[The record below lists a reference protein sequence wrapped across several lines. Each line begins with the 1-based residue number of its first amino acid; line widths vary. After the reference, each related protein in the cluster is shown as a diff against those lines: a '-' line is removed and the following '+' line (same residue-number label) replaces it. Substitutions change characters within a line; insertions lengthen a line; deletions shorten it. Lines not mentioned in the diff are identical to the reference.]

1 MTQNI
6 DQTPPISDDA
16 SLNEIPFVEEH
27 FSFKRITHYR
37 LEDDRVWCIADA
49 KWVTTP
55 ITELEADED
64 VVLGPCIDQQGHST
78 EEGLRECLKFYKYD
92 LGELKSPEE
101 KQNELKQQFT
111 DAVQQ
116 RLDAFAQT
124 RGYDGIMSA
133 ASYYGSSNP
142 KFKAEADRAI
152 QLRDNTWA
160 ICYTILDDVLAGK
173 RPIPTLDEIFV
184 ELPEL
189 TWE

>member
-1 MTQNI
+1 M
-6 DQTPPISDDA
+6 
-16 SLNEIPFVEEH
+16 
-27 FSFKRITHYR
+27 
-37 LEDDRVWCIADA
+37 
-49 KWVTTP
+49 
-55 ITELEADED
+55 
-64 VVLGPCIDQQGHST
+64 
-78 EEGLRECLKFYKYD
+78 
-92 LGELKSPEE
+92 KSPEE

-116 RLDAFAQT
+116 RLDTFAQT

-152 QLRDNTWA
+152 QLRDSTWD
-160 ICYTILDDVLAGK
+160 ICYAILDDVLAGN
-173 RPIPTLDEIFV
+173 RSVPTLDEIFA